1 MYNRQPGTHLH
12 TSCTKNTPH
21 SFKRSRYYLK
31 RTFRAR
37 ILAFLLLLPTPEK
50 CKAFSISA
58 LWQMDQTCGSLNSLY
73 SRYESTLQEI
83 IAEKKNKHAPRACLN
98 KRTNKNKDAHF
109 MNKYE

>member
-12 TSCTKNTPH
+12 TSCTKNTPP
-21 SFKRSRYYLK
+21 SFKRSRHYLK

-37 ILAFLLLLPTPEK
+37 ILAFLLPTPEK

-83 IAEKKNKHAPRACLN
+83 IAEKKKVLQACAEGVP
-98 KRTNKNKDAHF
+98 KQTKKQKQRHTFD
-109 MNKYE
+109 E